1 MCNLIEH
8 SLLPLSSY
16 TAWLVISIFIMPSM
30 LLCGRFSLVAFFS
43 FLRKSNLVSDSQ
55 ALSLKLLRRRD
66 RTFTDHGAMFP
77 VFATKTIQ
85 FTQRSL
91 CIALPFVPRSVLCP
105 VAALHTH
112 LRLNLAPPAPRFIR
126 FTLSALLVFE
136 PSLTLSSLP
145 FLLGLYRPLGPIPQA
160 FLLIVLGE
168 EALPSHLNVVYPPS

>member
-1 MCNLIEH
+1 
-8 SLLPLSSY
+8 
-16 TAWLVISIFIMPSM
+16 M

-105 VAALHTH
+105 VAALHCTCTPGAPLYSVH
-112 LRLNLAPPAPRFIR
+112 ALCSASFRALTYPQFATFLARSLQAIGADSTRFSPHSFRRGGVTFTFECGIPA
-126 FTLSALLVFE
+126 E
-136 PSLTLSSLP
+136 
-145 FLLGLYRPLGPIPQA
+145 
-160 FLLIVLGE
+160 LIERQGD
-168 EALPSHLNVVYPPS
+168 

>member
-1 MCNLIEH
+1 MSSI
-8 SLLPLSSY
+8 LLR
-16 TAWLVISIFIMPSM
+16 
-30 LLCGRFSLVAFFS
+30 GRFYLVAVFS

-66 RTFTDHGAMFP
+66 RTFTDHGAMLP

-91 CIALPFVPRSVLCP
+91 CIPLPFVPRSVLCP
-105 VAALHTH
+105 VASLHTH
-112 LRLNLAPPAPRFIR
+112 VRLNLAPQATRFFR

-145 FLLGLYRPLGPIPQA
+145 FLLGLYRPLGPIPHA

-168 EALPSHLNVVYPPS
+168 EALLSHLNVVYPPS